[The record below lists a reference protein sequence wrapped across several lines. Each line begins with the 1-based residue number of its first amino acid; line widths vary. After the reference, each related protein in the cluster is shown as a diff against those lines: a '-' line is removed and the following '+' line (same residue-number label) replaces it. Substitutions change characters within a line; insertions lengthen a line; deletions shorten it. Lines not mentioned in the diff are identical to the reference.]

1 MCRPR
6 PRSAVVRSAHD
17 PPSRAD
23 GGRITSSLPTN
34 PETVFTHGTRNL
46 KFGPGA
52 ANEIGSNPIA
62 DMWSEKSLK
71 LLARS
76 CRTAVLD
83 GDDVGARM
91 KQQQLATAPRLVT
104 EDDAAGIFT
113 RSITLC

>member
-1 MCRPR
+1 MM
-6 PRSAVVRSAHD
+6 
-17 PPSRAD
+17 SR
-23 GGRITSSLPTN
+23 LPTN
-34 PETVFTHGTRNL
+34 PETVFTYGMGNL

-83 GDDVGARM
+83 GDDVDARM
-91 KQQQLATAPRLVT
+91 KQQQLATTPRLVT

-113 RSITLC
+113 RSIALC

>member
-1 MCRPR
+1 M
-6 PRSAVVRSAHD
+6 
-17 PPSRAD
+17 
-23 GGRITSSLPTN
+23 TSSLPTN
-34 PETVFTHGTRNL
+34 PETVFTYGTRNL

-62 DMWSEKSLK
+62 DIWLEKSRK

-83 GDDVGARM
+83 VDARM

-113 RSITLC
+113 RSIALC

>member
-1 MCRPR
+1 MM
-6 PRSAVVRSAHD
+6 
-17 PPSRAD
+17 SR
-23 GGRITSSLPTN
+23 LPTN
-34 PETVFTHGTRNL
+34 PVTVFTYGMGNL
-46 KFGPGA
+46 KFRPGA

-83 GDDVGARM
+83 GDDVDARM
-91 KQQQLATAPRLVT
+91 KQQQLATTPRLVT

-113 RSITLC
+113 RSIALC